1 MITTTTSTFDRRSAL
16 AFIVAFG
23 VVSLFADMAYEGMRG
38 ISGPFL
44 GVLGASATVVGIVAG
59 TGELVGY
66 LLRLVTGSFVQ
77 KSHAYWAMAIA
88 GYAIQMAAVPALA
101 LAGSWQVAAV
111 LIVLERAGKAV
122 RSPAGNTM
130 MSHAGE
136 EIGQGWAFGLHE
148 ALDQAGALAGP
159 LIAALVLARHGAYR
173 DAFLWLGIPAAI
185 TIIIVIAVALRFPA
199 AALIPAKPQG
209 AGQEKFSRAFWLYT
223 LALALIAFGFADY
236 SLIAFHFGKAHTVPA
251 AQIPVFYAGAMAT
264 SGIAS
269 LVFGRW
275 YDSHGLQVMI
285 WGVLLGAAVA
295 PLVFLGGY
303 VPAFIGTLL
312 WGSALGVQSSVM
324 SAAIANMVPG
334 HARARAYGI
343 FTAIFGV
350 AWFLG
355 SAAMGAL
362 YDVSPALLVAVSVLP
377 QLAAILPLTLTL
389 RAMKPA

>member
-1 MITTTTSTFDRRSAL
+1 M
-16 AFIVAFG
+16 
-23 VVSLFADMAYEGMRG
+23 
-38 ISGPFL
+38 
-44 GVLGASATVVGIVAG
+44 
-59 TGELVGY
+59 
-66 LLRLVTGSFVQ
+66 
-77 KSHAYWAMAIA
+77 
-88 GYAIQMAAVPALA
+88 
-101 LAGSWQVAAV
+101 
-111 LIVLERAGKAV
+111 
-122 RSPAGNTM
+122 
-130 MSHAGE
+130 
-136 EIGQGWAFGLHE
+136 
-148 ALDQAGALAGP
+148 
-159 LIAALVLARHGAYR
+159 
-173 DAFLWLGIPAAI
+173 
-185 TIIIVIAVALRFPA
+185 TIIIVIAVALRFPVA
-199 AALIPAKPQG
+199 AQIPAKPQG
-209 AGQEKFSRAFWLYT
+209 TGQEKFSRAFWLYT

-324 SAAIANMVPG
+324 SAAIANMVPA

-377 QLAAILPLTLTL
+377 QLAALVPLALTI